1 MARIHPQPGQENM
14 QPVGEAE
21 VLAAAS
27 AGQVLD
33 CAEGGSRR
41 TLDAAIL
48 RRCCHQLRGQVDPRG
63 VRLRNAA
70 IDGPADL
77 AGLDIPFPLRFETC
91 EFESPLVIEGAR
103 LYELIVTG
111 SPRLP
116 GLLANGVRIRRDLD
130 LSRSRISGALR
141 TTASTSMRSA
151 IWLCESDIGGRLLCI
166 DTVIGGDVE
175 RAIQADRMHVG
186 GNIRLLHRFTAH
198 GELRLI
204 GVRVGGSVDLTG
216 ARVESPVT
224 GVALDLGES
233 VIDGSLFLI
242 DDATGRRPTL
252 RGRTDMGG
260 ARIGGQFVIRNA
272 LIEGA
277 GAARVGSAY
286 SRSRQSAAAVSAP
299 RLQVGAETTLDG
311 TCEVTGGIDLEM
323 CELSN
328 LSVGPRCTLRAPGH
342 TALNLTN
349 AEIASSLVIG
359 RGAVIE
365 GTTRLTGAN
374 VHGRFILQGARLAA
388 PQGKTLL
395 AGQGLT
401 VDGAAELQD
410 LRADGGR
417 LHLSN
422 ASLGS
427 LVATGARIVNPAGF
441 TLSLHQA
448 TIRGSLILGAG
459 FSSDGLVS
467 LSQCRVAGR
476 LECGG
481 GTFTCRAPF
490 DRNPGGHA
498 LEAVSAVFGGGMYL
512 GPFAVWPSLDFTNV
526 STPFLADIPE
536 RWPPGF
542 VISGFRYDRLEQ
554 PPGAPAGS
562 AWNHRARCAWLARQ
576 ASYDAGPYEQ
586 AARVFRDHGHADG
599 ATAILVAQR
608 RRARKELTGRWTRSR
623 RTLDAGYSLTVGYG
637 YHPARVLWLLAA
649 LLVLV
654 TGSLLLPAAQASL
667 RAATQSG
674 VVYTTRGPLPLT
686 SAPRASAPARAA
698 ATSRAPAAAGSGTD
712 ACGGGQ
718 VRCFNAVLYAI
729 DTVIPLVALDQRATW
744 YPDAHAHDG
753 TFMEWWLNAATVLGW
768 LLSSIFV
775 LALAGLARSA

>member
-1 MARIHPQPGQENM
+1 M

-27 AGQVLD
+27 AGLVLD
-33 CAEGGSRR
+33 CADAGSRR

-48 RRCCHQLRGQVDPRG
+48 RRCCRELPGQIDPRG
-63 VRLRNAA
+63 VQLRNAA
-70 IDGPADL
+70 IAGPLDL
-77 AGLDIPFPLRFETC
+77 AGLDLAFPLRFDAC
-91 EFESPLVIEGAR
+91 VFGSPLRVEGAQ
-103 LYELIVTG
+103 LAELALTG
-111 SPRLP
+111 CPRLP

-130 LSRSRISGALR
+130 LSRSTVTGALR
-141 TTASTSMRSA
+141 TTASTSKRSA

-166 DTVIGGDVE
+166 DTVIDSDGE

-186 GNIRLLHRFTAH
+186 GNIRLLHGFTAR

-204 GVRVGGSVDLTG
+204 GVRVEGSVDLTG
-216 ARVESPVT
+216 AQIASPLT
-224 GVALDLGES
+224 GLALDLGES
-233 VIDGSLFLI
+233 AIGGSLFLI
-242 DDATGRRPTL
+242 DDTTGRLPEL

-260 ARIGGQFVIRNA
+260 ARIGGQLVVRNA
-272 LIEGA
+272 VIEGA
-277 GAARVGSAY
+277 GTVPVGSAY
-286 SRSRQSAAAVSAP
+286 SRSRQTAVAVSAP
-299 RLQVGAETTLDG
+299 RLQVGAETSLEG
-311 TCEVTGGIDLEM
+311 TSEITGGIDLEM
-323 CELSN
+323 SELSN

-349 AEIASSLVIG
+349 AEIASSLVLG

-374 VHGRFILQGARLAA
+374 VHGRLILQGARLAA

-401 VDGAAELQD
+401 VDGATELQD
-410 LRADGGR
+410 LRAAGGR

-448 TIRGSLILGAG
+448 TIRGSLILGGG
-459 FSSDGLVS
+459 FRSDGLVS
-467 LSQCRVAGR
+467 LSQCAVAGR

-481 GTFTCRAPF
+481 GTFTCQAPF

-512 GPFAVWPSLDFTNV
+512 GSFTVRPSLDFTNV
-526 STPFLADIPE
+526 STPFLADIPG
-536 RWPPGF
+536 RWPPSF

-562 AWNHRARCAWLARQ
+562 AWDHRARCAWLARQ
-576 ASYDAGPYEQ
+576 AGYDAGPYEQ

-599 ATAILVAQR
+599 ATVILIAQR
-608 RRARKELTGRWTRSR
+608 RRARKELTGKWARSR
-623 RTLDAGYSLTVGYG
+623 RTLDTGYSLTVGYG
-637 YHPARVLWLLAA
+637 FHAARVLWLLAA

-654 TGSLLLPAAQASL
+654 TGSLLVPAAQASL

-674 VVYTTRGPLPLT
+674 VVYTTTGPLRLAGSPRPGA
-686 SAPRASAPARAA
+686 APRPGTAA
-698 ATSRAPAAAGSGTD
+698 RAPAAAGSGTD

-744 YPDAHAHDG
+744 YPDAHAPDG
-753 TFMEWWLNAATVLGW
+753 TFMQWWLNAATVLGW